1 MGRSNREFR
10 AWATACGLL
19 AVLALAGCSGGGSD
33 GATGPAGPSGP
44 PGPAGPAGPAGANP
58 LDTVIGDLEPLPG
71 VNVVITSVTDA
82 TGGTLAVGDLV
93 TVRFTVKT
101 DAGVDLDVTKVGGAQ
116 IYLSGPTDNYQRV
129 LLPQTDIAT
138 RAVNEGG
145 GVWAYTFTTPIP
157 SVYPAPLNDTASFGA
172 ADGELQGQ
180 PLLDGTYTVGLQM
193 YFYYDVGGVAT
204 RDAGSNVKDVLFG
217 AASTISHREVVA
229 NANCNVCHTELRAHG
244 GSRVDVQLCVL
255 CHTAGSEDKN
265 VATAAGGT
273 PGVTV
278 DFKVMIHK
286 LHAGEHLA
294 SVLGIG
300 VDASGNRDYTAAPKP
315 LQYVGYQNSVVDFS
329 EVAFPVFPSVSVSM
343 PRHSGYTA
351 MSANSAFKAKEDAK
365 LRGPVACAKCH
376 GDPDG
381 AGSAVAP
388 AQGALYRTKPSRQ
401 ACGACHD
408 DIDWTKNYVSNGI
421 TMPGNLANSTC
432 ASCHTPSGSALAID
446 DGHLHPLLDPVFN
459 PGLKFDMVSVTDQ
472 GGGAQLDPNDKVQA
486 KFKIVD
492 NNGNPVTITSPT
504 VTGQSITAIIAGPT
518 WNYNLIL
525 QSSIP
530 LNHPGLASGVGSPP
544 VYTVNIPAL
553 YSYERLGLDTGAN
566 GETFTT
572 LKDGHLDLPA
582 VGAGPLIAA
591 SPTTVFV
598 RDVQASPGSTTTTA
612 AAAYLQNFVD
622 VASITNFATSDKV
635 VIGDGTAQEEYGN
648 ISLIQGNR
656 LWLSNALQFAHPA
669 GEGVL
674 EVKLTTAVRT
684 TEWTL
689 NALTGQITEVN
700 NAFAGRVVI
709 CTYWADF
716 RMPSV
721 YPAPINDTPDLGEAQ
736 GEWKGKT
743 LVPGTYTLD
752 VYGTIPRVLTRNT
765 ETQTYRGASD
775 AGSKDFLL
783 GALPAGTGT
792 VVTEYAKPY
801 DSISNGANCYGCHD
815 DLWFHGGGRRGF
827 GTCIMCHGD
836 SGAEDRVS
844 LTSTTAP
851 GTSIAFREM
860 LHKIHMGK
868 ELSNPQTFFA
878 GFDGV
883 GFPAMPGGVAQCV
896 KCHGNSAWKVPG
908 DRNHPTQQVVPAHKW
923 GFVCGSCHDS
933 NSAQAHIALQTVPN
947 GAEACDVCHGP
958 GKGEDVVKVH
968 FPR

>member
-1 MGRSNREFR
+1 
-10 AWATACGLL
+10 
-19 AVLALAGCSGGGSD
+19 
-33 GATGPAGPSGP
+33 
-44 PGPAGPAGPAGANP
+44 
-58 LDTVIGDLEPLPG
+58 
-71 VNVVITSVTDA
+71 
-82 TGGTLAVGDLV
+82 
-93 TVRFTVKT
+93 
-101 DAGVDLDVTKVGGAQ
+101 
-116 IYLSGPTDNYQRV
+116 
-129 LLPQTDIAT
+129 
-138 RAVNEGG
+138 
-145 GVWAYTFTTPIP
+145 
-157 SVYPAPLNDTASFGA
+157 
-172 ADGELQGQ
+172 
-180 PLLDGTYTVGLQM
+180 M
-193 YFYYDVGGVAT
+193 YFYYDVNGVAT
-204 RDAGSNVKDVLFG
+204 RDAGSQVHDVLFG
-217 AASTISHREVVA
+217 AATSISHREVVA

-244 GSRVDVQLCVL
+244 GSRVDVQLCQL

-273 PGVTV
+273 PGVSV
-278 DFKVMIHK
+278 DWRVMIHK
-286 LHAGEHLA
+286 LHDAAHLP

-300 VDASGNRDYTAAPKP
+300 VDASGNRDYTPTPKP
-315 LQYVGYQNSVVDFS
+315 LEYVGYQNAVVDLS
-329 EVAFPVFPSVSVSM
+329 HVGFPVWPSLSISM
-343 PRHSGYTA
+343 PRRTGYTA
-351 MSANSAFKAKEDAK
+351 MSVNSANKAKEDAFLK
-365 LRGPVACAKCH
+365 GVVACAKCH

-381 AGSAVAP
+381 AGPAPAP
-388 AQGALYRTKPSRQ
+388 AQGGLYRTQPSRKV
-401 ACGACHD
+401 CGSCHD
-408 DIDWTKNYVSNGI
+408 DIDWTKNYVANGI
-421 TMPGNLANSTC
+421 TMPANLSDATC
-432 ASCHTPSGSALAID
+432 SSCHAGSGSALAID
-446 DGHLHPLLDPVFN
+446 EGHQHPLLDPVFN

-472 GGGAQLDPNDKVQA
+472 AASASSTRVTGSGEVPDRRRQRQ
-486 KFKIVD
+486 
-492 NNGNPVTITSPT
+492 PVSITSPT

-530 LNHPGLASGVGSPP
+530 LNHPGLASGVGMPP
-544 VYTVNIPAL
+544 VYTVNVPAL
-553 YSYERLGLDTGAN
+553 YSYERLGLDTGAT

-572 LKDGHLDLPA
+572 SKDAHLDLPA

-598 RDVQASPGSTTTTA
+598 RDVQVSPGNTTTTA
-612 AAAYLQNFVD
+612 ASAFLQNFVD
-622 VASITNFATSDKV
+622 VASVTNFATSDKV

-656 LWLSNALQFAHPA
+656 LWLSNAMQFAHPS

-700 NAFAGRVVI
+700 NAFAGRVVV

-721 YPAPINDTPDLGEAQ
+721 YPAPINDTPDLTEAQ
-736 GEWKGKT
+736 GEWKGKS

-752 VYGTIPRVLTRNT
+752 IYGTIPRVLTRNA
-765 ETQTYRGASD
+765 ETQTYRGSSD
-775 AGSKDFLL
+775 AGDLDFLF
-783 GALPAGTGT
+783 GTST
-792 VVTEYAKPY
+792 MAIEPY
-801 DSISNGANCYGCHD
+801 DSIATGGTCYACHD

-851 GTSIAFREM
+851 GTSIAFREL
-860 LHKIHMGK
+860 LHKMHMGK

-878 GFDGV
+878 GFEEV

-896 KCHGNSAWKVPG
+896 KCHGNDAWKVPG
-908 DRNHPTQQVVPAHKW
+908 DRNHPTQQVVPAQKW

-933 NSAQAHIALQTVPN
+933 NAAHAHITSQTVPN
-947 GAEACDVCHGP
+947 GPEACDVCHGP